1 MGFLEKNIME
11 RIKRKRYSKWKPW
24 LLLIVFIAVG
34 NLIFAQGPIKK
45 HKQLSE
51 KIFYGGGLGLQF
63 GTIAAIEVNPMIGYI
78 PIDNLYLGV
87 KGTYQYYK
95 DTRFDMAGTQ
105 IIGGSVFGMYNFVER
120 VALYAEY
127 EAIGLETAYFTSLQ
141 THTEKSRYWI
151 KSPLAGVGF
160 VQPVGSRS
168 KMVIMLLWSFNQ
180 TAYSPYQNPIVRLMF
195 MI

>member
-1 MGFLEKNIME
+1 M
-11 RIKRKRYSKWKPW
+11 KRNSNKKWNYW
-24 LLLIVFIAVG
+24 LFFIVFIAMG
-34 NLIFAQGPIKK
+34 QYTLAQGPIKK
-45 HKQLSE
+45 HKQLNE
-51 KIFYGGGLGLQF
+51 KIFFGGGLGLQF
-63 GTIAAIEVNPMIGYI
+63 GTIAAVEVNPMVGYI
-78 PIDNLYLGV
+78 PVDNLYLGV

-127 EAIGLETAYFTSLQ
+127 EAIGLETNYFTSLQ
-141 THTEKSRYWI
+141 SQTDKSRYWI

-160 VQPVGSRS
+160 VQPVGPRS